1 MEKGTIYLLPT
12 LLSDSHP
19 ESVLPPEV
27 VRRMHALRFFAVEN
41 IRTARR
47 YLIKSGMPV
56 PVDEITFVEYSK
68 KTPDNELMDI
78 MMEVIQGK
86 DLGVLSES
94 GLPCIADPGS
104 RIVEKAHQFG
114 VKTVPFTGPSSI
126 LLGLMASGFSGQS
139 FSFHGYLPI
148 DDKKRDNRLRL
159 LEKLVYRE
167 DQTQIFIET
176 PYRNMKMFKAMLKVL
191 SASTRISLGIEL
203 TGKNEQIMTYSV
215 GEWKKMKVP
224 PIHKRNVIFL
234 IYK

>member
-1 MEKGTIYLLPT
+1 
-12 LLSDSHP
+12 
-19 ESVLPPEV
+19 
-27 VRRMHALRFFAVEN
+27 
-41 IRTARR
+41 
-47 YLIKSGMPV
+47 MPV
-56 PVDEITFVEYSK
+56 PVDDISFVEYSK
-68 KTPDNELMDI
+68 KTPDNELMEI
-78 MMEVIQGK
+78 MMQVVQGK

-104 RIVEKAHQFG
+104 RIVEKAHEFG
-114 VKTVPFTGPSSI
+114 LKVVPLTGPSSI

-148 DDKKRDNRLRL
+148 DDKNRDNRLRF
-159 LEKLVYRE
+159 LEKLVHKE

-176 PYRNMKMFKAMLKVL
+176 PYRNLKMFKAMLKVL

-203 TGKNEQIMTYSV
+203 TGKNEQTMTYSV
-215 GEWKKMKVP
+215 GEWKKMKDP